1 MVTGSSEV
9 DPVFAV
15 AGLQRDS
22 EERKDP
28 AQRGERQLPGASLGE
43 GQVQA
48 HLGLYRGQASRTPC
62 TGAKLS
68 AHLALSVPKAS

>member
-28 AQRGERQLPGASLGE
+28 AQAGERQLPGASLGE
-43 GQVQA
+43 G
-48 HLGLYRGQASRTPC
+48 
-62 TGAKLS
+62 
-68 AHLALSVPKAS
+68 